1 MAFSYE
7 QDYGHTDW
15 LCWYSIWIYN
25 PALMRVWIHLFAL
38 LAACFSAT
46 GGLTACT
53 SDTEQ
58 ITYPTL
64 VGEFA
69 DESSFEALVADEA
82 HINESEFFIRF
93 AEGGSVVYGGGNW
106 AKRIPI
112 LKVKPGEEYAGP
124 YIVPLQYRRTER
136 WSSISGDVRTV
147 RILPEDDW
155 TALRDRLFAEILP
168 KEKNAGVVLHLDVDD
183 YFLYF
188 NESGEFRST
197 VIDNRP
203 GGYETIRQIGFAEM
217 LEAGLPVLEKFLDEK
232 GIDDRR
238 IGFNTGDRGH
248 YSLPFL
254 YVNRDL
260 PVAVFVR
267 LPGPHLQVRT
277 GGKPAIY
284 MQTAGHIASSHTTGI
299 VFRPVSSIF
308 RLLSVASDT
317 VIVSAKPQ
325 HLIGLQNTPIPE
337 LNDGPAMDLRAWE
350 ARLDE
355 LTGRKA
361 SKGTMDFLVDGEEFF
376 TRFTDAVISADAS
389 ISLRTYIFDNDDY
402 AARIGELLK
411 RRSNEGIETKILLDG
426 LGTIISTFE
435 EQKTLPDDYEGPGS
449 VRQFLE
455 TSSEIDVRQAQNP
468 WLTGDHVKT
477 AIIDKKIAFTGGMNI
492 AREYR
497 YDWHDLMVELHG
509 PIVDVLQYEFR
520 KAWAHAGFLGD
531 FSYLAESLA
540 RKPNNAENIGYPV
553 RALFTRVD
561 DPEIFRVQREAIRNS
576 QKYIY
581 VENAYFTDDAMLY
594 ELAKARRR
602 GVDVRVIVPLVTDR
616 GPITRNNA
624 LAANAMLEHGIR
636 VFIYPGMSHIKAALY
651 DDWACMGSANW
662 DRWSFS
668 INKELNI
675 ATSEPS
681 AVHELKER
689 VFEADFAASVELSEP
704 FPERWSDYLIEIV
717 GDYIF

>member
-7 QDYGHTDW
+7 QHFGHTDW

-25 PALMRVWIHLFAL
+25 RGLMRVWTHLFAL
-38 LAACFSAT
+38 FPVCFIVA
-46 GGLTACT
+46 GGLTACG
-53 SDTEQ
+53 SDPQ
-58 ITYPTL
+58 QMTYPTL

-69 DESSFEALVADEA
+69 DESGFKALVADEA
-82 HINESEFFIRF
+82 YINESEFFIRF
-93 AEGGSVVYGGGNW
+93 SEGGNVAYGGGNW
-106 AKRIPI
+106 ARRIPI
-112 LKVKPGEEYAGP
+112 LEVGPGEAYAGP
-124 YIVPLQYRRTER
+124 YIVPLQYRREKR
-136 WSSISGDVRTV
+136 WRALSGDIQPV
-147 RILPEDDW
+147 RILSKDDW
-155 TALRDRLFAEILP
+155 MTLRGRLFAEILP
-168 KEKNAGVVLHLDVDD
+168 KKKSAGVVLHLGVDD

-188 NESGEFRST
+188 DENQEFQST

-203 GGYETIRQIGFAEM
+203 ADYETIRRVEFAEM

-232 GIDDRR
+232 GVDDRR
-238 IGFNTGDRGH
+238 IAFNTGDKGH

-267 LPGPHLQVRT
+267 LPGPRLKVRT
-277 GGKPAIY
+277 GGKPVPY
-284 MQTAGHIASSHTTGI
+284 MQTAGHIAGSHTTGI

-308 RLLSVASDT
+308 RLLFVATDT
-317 VIVSAKPQ
+317 VFVSAKPNY
-325 HLIGLQNTPIPE
+325 LVSLQKTPIPE
-337 LNDGPAMDLRAWE
+337 LNDGPGMDLRAWE
-350 ARLDE
+350 SHLDRI
-355 LTGRKA
+355 TGRES

-376 TRFTDAVISADAS
+376 TRLTDAITSADAS

-411 RRSNEGIETKILLDG
+411 RRSNEGIETKVLLDG
-426 LGTIISTFE
+426 LGTIISTIE
-435 EQKTLPDDYEGPGS
+435 EQETLPDDYSGPVS
-449 VRQFLE
+449 VRRFLE
-455 TSSEIDVRQAQNP
+455 ADSEVDVRQAPNP

-509 PIVDVLQYEFR
+509 PIVDVLQYEFG

-531 FSYLAESLA
+531 FSYLVTTLG
-540 RKPNNAENIGYPV
+540 RKPGSAENIGYPV

-561 DPEIFRVQREAIRNS
+561 SPEIFRVQREAIRNS
-576 QKYIY
+576 KKYVY

-636 VFIYPGMSHIKAALY
+636 VFIYPGMSHVKAALY
-651 DDWACMGSANW
+651 DDWACLGSANW
-662 DRWSFS
+662 DRWSFR

-689 VFEADFAASVELSEP
+689 VFEADFAASVELTEP

-717 GDYIF
+717 GDFIF